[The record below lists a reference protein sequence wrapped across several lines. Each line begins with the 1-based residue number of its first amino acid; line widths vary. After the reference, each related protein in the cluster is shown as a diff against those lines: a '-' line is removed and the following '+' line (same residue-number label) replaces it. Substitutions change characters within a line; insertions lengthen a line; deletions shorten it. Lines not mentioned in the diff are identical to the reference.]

1 MSLAVAASAVAFGT
15 ALRHLGYV
23 TERDGRSLCVI
34 IFSSTLPAVMA
45 RTFATARMDA
55 SARCVALAGCAFG
68 CACVLVSLTTTRAM
82 RGANARSSGDALI
95 EMSRRSREALVSGA
109 AVGLNLGN
117 FAYPLAEI
125 LYGAKALELI
135 VVFDATNQVF
145 LLIVA
150 HAIYTWRCSK
160 IDVDGAGEAAKDGST
175 TKILESMRRSMVKQA
190 RNPCLLACFVTL
202 CYRAVW
208 GDGGFPPAID
218 GFLAFLAGA
227 NKPAALLALGIL
239 FQPNMAR
246 DEARDMVCALARRY
260 GASMLCA
267 SAVLYTMGGTLG
279 SIGSAVALMAMLSPL
294 PLLTVTYAME
304 FALNVPFA
312 ATLVN
317 YANLVSGAMIAVLAH
332 VSFANPVALAPNLAA
347 FGAAT
352 LGFGALVR
360 RADRSA
366 GGATKRASG
375 VIASCFDPRR
385 SMRVGIDARR
395 PAIRARGDRA
405 RTCGVSVV
413 ARAQSPSN
421 RAARSRGVAS
431 ATHIASVRLGALLR
445 PVLV

>member
-1 MSLAVAASAVAFGT
+1 M
-15 ALRHLGYV
+15 
-23 TERDGRSLCVI
+23 
-34 IFSSTLPAVMA
+34 
-45 RTFATARMDA
+45 
-55 SARCVALAGCAFG
+55 
-68 CACVLVSLTTTRAM
+68 
-82 RGANARSSGDALI
+82 
-95 EMSRRSREALVSGA
+95 
-109 AVGLNLGN
+109 
-117 FAYPLAEI
+117 
-125 LYGAKALELI
+125 
-135 VVFDATNQVF
+135 
-145 LLIVA
+145 
-150 HAIYTWRCSK
+150 
-160 IDVDGAGEAAKDGST
+160 
-175 TKILESMRRSMVKQA
+175 
-190 RNPCLLACFVTL
+190 

-208 GDGGFPPAID
+208 GAGGFPPAID
-218 GFLAFLAGA
+218 GFLAFLASA

-267 SAVLYTMGGTLG
+267 SAVLYTMGSTLG

-360 RADRSA
+360 RADRGA

-375 VIASCFDPRR
+375 VTASCFDPRR
-385 SMRVGIDARR
+385 SRR
-395 PAIRARGDRA
+395 RWHRCAVSGFAAPARGHRHLRA
-405 RTCGVSVV
+405 RTCVASVV
-413 ARAQSPSN
+413 ARAQSPLN

-431 ATHIASVRLGALLR
+431 ATPTASVRLSALPR
-445 PVLV
+445 PMFV

>member
-1 MSLAVAASAVAFGT
+1 MSLAVAAAAVAFGA

-23 TERDGRSLCVI
+23 TERDGRSLCAI

-45 RTFATARMDA
+45 RTFATARVDA

-82 RGANARSSGDALI
+82 RGARARSSGDAPI
-95 EMSRRSREALVSGA
+95 ETSRREREALVSGA

-125 LYGAKALELI
+125 LHGARALELI

-160 IDVDGAGEAAKDGST
+160 IEADGDGEST
-175 TKILESMRRSMVKQA
+175 TKILESVRRSMAKQA
-190 RNPCLLACFVTL
+190 RNPCLLACFITV

-208 GDGGFPPAID
+208 GAGGFPPAID
-218 GFLAFLAGA
+218 GFLAFLASA

-267 SAVLYTMGGTLG
+267 SAVLYTMGSTLG

-360 RADRSA
+360 RADRGA

-375 VIASCFDPRR
+375 VTASCFDPRR
-385 SMRVGIDARR
+385 SRSVGIDAPC
-395 PAIRARGDRA
+395 PALRAPARGHRHLRA
-405 RTCGVSVV
+405 RTCVASVV
-413 ARAQSPSN
+413 ARAQSPLN

-431 ATHIASVRLGALLR
+431 ATPTASVRLSALPR
-445 PVLV
+445 PMFV